1 MLVPCNITFF
11 TSLSH
16 HTAEKKVRVASPLS
30 DCLALETPEAV
41 LERLLRI
48 EEADVWQLS
57 LEVGHSVASLQE
69 LWRVFRGEEPVCAVI
84 VRVFLE
90 VVMAAGKG
98 EEEVA
103 GVREFALSI
112 TKHGTLMDV
121 MHWEKGRKKL

>member
-1 MLVPCNITFF
+1 M
-11 TSLSH
+11 
-16 HTAEKKVRVASPLS
+16 S
-30 DCLALETPEAV
+30 DCLTLETPEAV